1 MAWIEVDLETL
12 TDIFIE
18 VISEGKQ
25 EQVKIAAF
33 SGFHEQRISYGSFM
47 RRTYQ
52 ITSGALD
59 ATESAAFITFYND
72 HGNLTPFKFVRQ
84 SETIYVRFDGGYIM
98 DGTISSGVKKSVRFG
113 LKEVNAA
120 EIIT

>member
-52 ITSGALD
+52 ITSGTLD

-72 HGNLTPFKFVRQ
+72 HGNLIPFKFVRQ

-98 DGTISSGVKKSVRFG
+98 DGTISFGVKKSVRFG